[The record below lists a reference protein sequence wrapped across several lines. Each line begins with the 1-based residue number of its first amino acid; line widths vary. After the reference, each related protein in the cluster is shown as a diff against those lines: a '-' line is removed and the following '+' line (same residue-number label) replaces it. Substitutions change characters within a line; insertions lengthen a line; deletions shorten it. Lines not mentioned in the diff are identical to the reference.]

1 MGKLCEVCGKGA
13 MSGNLVS
20 HSNRK
25 TRRIWAPNVQRVNVV
40 VDGTPRKMNI
50 CTRCWRTL
58 KNQKQSN

>member
-1 MGKLCEVCGKGA
+1 MGKFCEVRGKGA